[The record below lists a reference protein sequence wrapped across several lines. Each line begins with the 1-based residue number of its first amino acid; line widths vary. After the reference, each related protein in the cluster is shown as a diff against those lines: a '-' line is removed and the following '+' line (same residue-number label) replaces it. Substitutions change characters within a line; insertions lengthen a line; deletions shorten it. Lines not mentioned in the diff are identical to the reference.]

1 MVLQILLSFFLVIL
15 YSDETLHTLTILN
28 YKNVALTNTNIYL
41 PLQLNSNLA
50 GNSNYKSL
58 VEHVAVLL

>member
-1 MVLQILLSFFLVIL
+1 MVLQILLSFFLVIR
-15 YSDETLHTLTILN
+15 YSDEPLFSLTILN

-41 PLQLNSNLA
+41 PLQLNPNLA
-50 GNSNYKSL
+50 GNLNYKSL